1 MRIGEGAVTVKKGSV
16 FWLLGILAVG
26 AVLRLWRFGAIAPT
40 NSDEASYLR
49 HARFMAI
56 LARKAVGV
64 PVPVIA
70 PEKSGIW
77 KYVRKEDWSEK
88 PCWLHSAFMAVP
100 MTFLD
105 ANDAAGTLINLLFG
119 LAVPLLAWSLM
130 RDLLAD
136 ANQDKGTQWISELS
150 ALAAASLLALCFY
163 WLLYSRGFWAEADGA
178 FFVLLSFYLFHRALR
193 SVRRFFQLVCCAGAT
208 AALAVLC
215 HYRLLFVSGPLTLL
229 AAIRSGQNRRWKA
242 AVGVLAGFV
251 GVILVA
257 AGALRLAAVFA
268 SGGIPFTG
276 LIGALM
282 ERYFPGSGGVEQKGF
297 QPANLLA
304 YGWYLVRNLGLCTS
318 VLFLVGLLALLRA
331 SGEER
336 KNFLGVALFSLVPF
350 VVLIFQIWVVARA
363 LVVAVPF
370 ACILASYGVATL
382 CRTADRANPPRRFSL
397 RFLVFVLLVGAA
409 IENLAADLRLIRNEM
424 GHKRVVEFL
433 TREKLRHAFA
443 NPESAITYG
452 WYGPEL
458 IFEPLY
464 KLEDTSATHLA
475 ADSVAIFDAQ
485 KWHSYPQHRQW
496 LSQLE
501 ERIARE
507 VGPPVLV
514 VPNLTAAWPEFL
526 MDGTHTH
533 TLRGMRGSIEQARD
547 SNIKTIRVY
556 KLGGPAEQS
565 SRESREGMQ

>member
-1 MRIGEGAVTVKKGSV
+1 MKKGSV

-70 PEKSGIW
+70 PERSGIW

-100 MTFLD
+100 MTFLG
-105 ANDAAGTLINLLFG
+105 ANDAAGALINLLFG
-119 LAVPLLAWSLM
+119 LAVPLLAWSLT

-150 ALAAASLLALCFY
+150 ALAAAGLLAVCFY

-178 FFVLLSFYLFHRALR
+178 FFVLLSFYVLR
-193 SVRRFFQLVCCAGAT
+193 KAFRPERRSFTLLLCAGAI

-215 HYRLLFVSGPLTLL
+215 HYRLLFVVGPLTLL
-229 AAIRSGQNRRWKA
+229 AVIWSGKHGRWKLVLVVL
-242 AVGVLAGFV
+242 VGFA
-251 GVILVA
+251 GVILIA
-257 AGALRLAAVFA
+257 AGMLRLAAIFA

-276 LIGALM
+276 LIGALR
-282 ERYFPGSGGVEQKGF
+282 ERYFPRAGGVEQKGF
-297 QPANLLA
+297 QPGNLLA
-304 YGWYLVRNLGLCTS
+304 YGWYVVRNLGLCTS
-318 VLFLVGLLALLRA
+318 VLFLVGLLALLQTR
-331 SGEER
+331 GEER

-382 CRTADRANPPRRFSL
+382 CRTADRANPPRQFSL
-397 RFLVFVLLVGAA
+397 RVLVFVLLVGAA
-409 IENLAADLRLIRNEM
+409 IENLAADLRLVRNEM

-433 TREKLRHAFA
+433 RREKLRHAFA

-458 IFEPLY
+458 IFKPLY
-464 KLEDTSATHLA
+464 KLKNLSVRELA
-475 ADSVAIFDAQ
+475 ADCVAIFDAQ

-507 VGPPVLV
+507 AGPPACV
-514 VPNLTAAWPEFL
+514 VPNLTTAWPEFL
-526 MDGTHTH
+526 MDGTQTH
-533 TLRGMRGSIEQARD
+533 SLRGLRGSVEQARNSD
-547 SNIKTIRVY
+547 IRAIRVY
-556 KLGGPAEQS
+556 KLGGPTEQS
-565 SRESREGMQ
+565 NRESREGMQ